1 MLAQA
6 WGKAE
11 VQRREG
17 WLKLSQAKSVGILWM
32 TVSTWPVSAVVS
44 EAKSALRQYCC
55 YHNCKSM
62 CLMQNEAHQNEMF
75 EFGTGKG

>member
-44 EAKSALRQYCC
+44 ERQSQPLDSIVVTTIASPC
-55 YHNCKSM
+55 
-62 CLMQNEAHQNEMF
+62 A
-75 EFGTGKG
+75 